1 VVTVAGS
8 TLAMLGIGLVDYATG
23 IELRVFPLYFLPV
36 LALSLRLGQWPGLVA
51 AGGAALTW
59 LVSNHLAGLNER
71 GVAVQVT
78 NAVVMSLAFAS
89 VALLGAAQRRGL
101 ERERANSRTDSL
113 TRLLNGH
120 GFYEAAGAEIV
131 RARGY
136 RHPVTVAYV
145 DLDGYKTINDRF
157 GHAGGDAA
165 LVRVAEVIRS
175 VTRRND
181 IVGRLGG
188 DEFALLLPES
198 DRLAAEPAL
207 RKVLD
212 RLGRITVADGTGVTA
227 SIGSVS
233 FAEPPADIEALLRD
247 ADAVMY
253 AVKAEG
259 KNRVRCETRGEGG

>member
-1 VVTVAGS
+1 MATVAAS
-8 TLAMLGIGLVDYATG
+8 TLVMLGVGLVDYATG

-36 LALSLRLGQWPGLVA
+36 LAVSLRLGQWPGLVA
-51 AGGAALTW
+51 ASGAALTW
-59 LVSNHLAGLNER
+59 LVSNYLAGLHER
-71 GVAVQVT
+71 SVAVQVM
-78 NAVVMSLAFAS
+78 NAVVMSVAFAS
-89 VALLGAAQRRGL
+89 IALLGAAQRRGL
-101 ERERANSRTDSL
+101 ERERTNSRTDSL
-113 TRLLNGH
+113 TGLLNGH
-120 GFYEAAGAEIV
+120 GFYEAAGAEV
-131 RARGY
+131 LRARRY
-136 RHPVTVAYV
+136 RHPLTLAYV
-145 DLDGYKTINDRF
+145 DLDGFKTINDRF

-198 DRLAAEPAL
+198 DRVAAEPAL

-212 RLGRITVADGTGVTA
+212 RLGRITVADGMGVTA

-233 FAEPPADIEALLRD
+233 FAEPPLEIAVLLRE

-253 AVKAEG
+253 AVKAAG
-259 KNRVRCETRGEGG
+259 KNTVRCESRGESG